1 MHALTFQRRGVIQR
15 AFHSLAELQLAAGQ
29 RGQATF
35 VFRPIA
41 GRHVEQHLGQTFAD
55 DAAAQFGS
63 REIVGEQEFHSLE
76 SGLARG
82 GKPFQERHL
91 VEHHGKIGGQAG
103 HEGPPSKYRRRLRA
117 RPRIDQPGAPRAV
130 IAERILMGLLIGG
143 VAVGCIAVLYPFFSA
158 LLWAGILVFTTW
170 PLHEWLRIRF
180 RLRATVS
187 ALVMVG
193 LTAVVLVLP
202 IALAAPASGDD
213 VNQLRHAVEAWLRG
227 GLPMSPDW
235 LRDVPL
241 VGPSVADLWDHWAA
255 DIGAFL
261 EALRPLFGIILEG
274 GLSLVL
280 GIANG
285 VLMFLLALFV
295 AFFFYVYGDP
305 IAARL
310 RLLLH
315 RVAGDQAD
323 RLVELTGAT
332 VRGVVY
338 GIVGTA
344 VVQGI
349 LTAFGLWMSGVPRP
363 LLLGTIAGLLS
374 VLPIGAPVVW
384 IPAALWLLGTGHIA
398 WGIVL
403 GVYGVVAVSGADSVI
418 RPWFIARGAHLP
430 FLLTILGVLG
440 GALAFGLLG
449 IFLGPVLL
457 GVGYTLLNEWV
468 KDDVEVGLRPED

>member
-1 MHALTFQRRGVIQR
+1 
-15 AFHSLAELQLAAGQ
+15 
-29 RGQATF
+29 
-35 VFRPIA
+35 
-41 GRHVEQHLGQTFAD
+41 
-55 DAAAQFGS
+55 
-63 REIVGEQEFHSLE
+63 
-76 SGLARG
+76 
-82 GKPFQERHL
+82 
-91 VEHHGKIGGQAG
+91 
-103 HEGPPSKYRRRLRA
+103 
-117 RPRIDQPGAPRAV
+117 V

-170 PLHEWLRIRF
+170 PLHEWLRTRL

-261 EALRPLFGIILEG
+261 EALRPLFGILLEG

-398 WGIVL
+398 WGIFL
-403 GVYGVVAVSGADSVI
+403 GVYGVVAVSGADSLI

-430 FLLTILGVLG
+430 FMLTILGVLG

-457 GVGYTLLNEWV
+457 GVGYTLMNEWV
-468 KDDVEVGLRPED
+468 KQEVAEELPPAD